1 MAYWFTTQDPK
12 VLNYGEHG
20 HGVWVGE
27 RFRNSGDA
35 LRSNDEV
42 AIYEVSRAK
51 DRNNKEVGAKA
62 VVAIIRVETIINP
75 PEGPDKDGFLK
86 IAKARLIASD
96 EKGIPSKQLL
106 KILKGINVQGKSVGS
121 HLRGYAARVT
131 VIDPVIFARINEHFT
146 EYEPDD
152 NYQIEVEKASPQV
165 PSERIQKP
173 KYNEQRGHRKLITH
187 PELAA
192 YCLAQAGYTCE
203 ANANHTTFT
212 SKASGNNYLEAHHL
226 VPLKHQPDFEFA
238 LDNPANIVALC
249 PNCHRLLHH
258 ATVDE
263 KQSCLRQLLTE
274 ERVRSLG
281 ERRIDVTVDDIS
293 GYY

>member
-1 MAYWFTTQDPK
+1 MAYWITTQDPK
-12 VLNYGEHG
+12 VLKYRE

-27 RFRNSGDA
+27 RFKNSGDA
-35 LRSNDEV
+35 LRRNHEV
-42 AIYEVSRAK
+42 AIYEVGYAK
-51 DRNNKEVGAKA
+51 DPNNKEVGAKA
-62 VVAIIRVETIINP
+62 VVAIIRVERIINP
-75 PEGPDKDGFLK
+75 PEGPDEYGFLK
-86 IAKARLIASD
+86 IAEAKLIASD

-106 KILKGINVQGKSVGS
+106 KILKGINVQGKLVGS

-131 VIDPVIFARINEHFT
+131 MINPDIFARINEHFT

-165 PSERIQKP
+165 PSEKIQRP
-173 KYNEQRGHRKLITH
+173 KYNGQRGHRKLITH
-187 PELAA
+187 PEFAA

-203 ANANHTTFT
+203 VNANHTTFT

-226 VPLKHQPDFEFA
+226 VPLKYQSDFEFA

-274 ERVRSLG
+274 ERIRNLRG
-281 ERRIDVTVDDIS
+281 RRIDVTVDDIL